1 MIFRATVAMM
11 PRGQSAARP
20 TPMMEESVALQAER
34 APARPLRLPSLA
46 RLSSVATAQVGTLLF
61 ILIIAIFFFASG
73 ASGLIYQVA
82 WVRILSLIFGVTVQ
96 AVSAVLAGF
105 MLGLAVGSYLA
116 GRFSDRIKN
125 PLIAYAFIE
134 VGIGGTGLLTP
145 WAFGLLRDAYPAIYR
160 WSEGIS
166 ATLGAL
172 GPLGAPAALL
182 PDLIRLLLAFGIL
195 LIPTTLMG
203 ATLPVILRSTI
214 VSGSSLGC
222 SVSLLYAINTAGAIF
237 GAVAAGFILIANS
250 GVQGSIQ
257 TAAVINIAVGVAS
270 LLLAA
275 IVNLLT
281 SSRTTGLS
289 QSAVFLAFG
298 LSGFFALG
306 YEVIWFRLLG
316 IFFENVT
323 YSFTIMLAAVL
334 FGIAVGSYV
343 LGPVLGAFGR
353 VVNWWI
359 VFALLQFL
367 IGLCALLSVRVLGNL
382 EGAIQT
388 LQGWEWLRFVSQ
400 YEDYRSILAA
410 VAAIAPAMFF
420 SGMTFAV
427 AATLYVGDREDA
439 GRRVGTLYAANLV
452 GSILGSAVAGFLLIP
467 VLSSQRSLF
476 LLATG
481 SVLAGALVLWLA
493 PRRSTHWAWKAGLTF
508 VGGLVFWGAVQ
519 TTPDLYEN
527 VLATKFPNQEI
538 VWYREGVENSVT
550 VVRNPA
556 DNFITLYTN
565 SRGQARDEPALVEFH
580 RLLGHMPMLVHPD
593 PKRALIVGLGGGAT
607 AGAIAQYPG
616 VQVDAAE
623 LSDAVIEAVRFFEHV
638 NYAFFRLPNVT
649 IRQADARNYLLLTN
663 QRYDVVSGD
672 AIRPNDA
679 GSATLY
685 SVEYYR
691 LVASRLTDNG
701 VMTQWIPPF
710 SDYQYKMILR
720 TFLTAFPYA
729 TLWQSG
735 DLMIGSNS
743 PITIERARLAARFA
757 DPKVAAALREA
768 GITSPN
774 DFLSR
779 FNASADEVR
788 ARIGPGPIITDDRPY
803 IEYFRSLPQDGPP
816 DTSGYS
822 RNIQPLLR

>member
-1 MIFRATVAMM
+1 M
-11 PRGQSAARP
+11 
-20 TPMMEESVALQAER
+20 ALQAER
-34 APARPLRLPSLA
+34 APLRAIRLPSLS
-46 RLSSVATAQVGTLLF
+46 RIGSVASAQVGTLLF
-61 ILIIAIFFFASG
+61 LLVIAIFFFASG

-134 VGIGGTGLLTP
+134 FGIGATGLLTP
-145 WAFGLLRDAYPAIYR
+145 WAFGVLRDAYPAIYR
-160 WSEGIS
+160 WSEGVS
-166 ATLGAL
+166 ATLGTFGAL
-172 GPLGAPAALL
+172 ALPAAAL

-203 ATLPVILRSTI
+203 ATLPVILRST
-214 VSGSSLGC
+214 VLNGGSLGC

-237 GAVAAGFILIANS
+237 GAVAAGFVLIANS

-257 TAAVINIAVGVAS
+257 TAAVINIAIGFAS

-275 IVNLLT
+275 VVNMLT
-281 SSRTTGLS
+281 STRSAGIS
-289 QSAVFLAFG
+289 QSAVFVAFG

-343 LGPVLGAFGR
+343 LGPVLGTLGR
-353 VVNWWI
+353 FINWWI
-359 VFALLQFL
+359 VFALLQFA
-367 IGLCALLSVRVLGNL
+367 IGLCALGSVRVLGNL
-382 EGAIQT
+382 EAAIQT
-388 LQGWEWLRFVSQ
+388 LQGWEWLQFLTQ

-439 GRRVGTLYAANLV
+439 GHRVGTLYAANLV

-481 SVLAGALVLWLA
+481 SLLAGALVLWLA
-493 PRRSTHWAWKAGLTF
+493 PRTSTHWAWKAGLT
-508 VGGLVFWGAVQ
+508 VAGGLVFWSAVQ

-527 VLATKFPNQEI
+527 VLATKFPNQEV
-538 VWYREGVENSVT
+538 VWYREGVESSVT

-556 DNFITLYTN
+556 DNYITLYTN

-593 PKRALIVGLGGGAT
+593 PKRALIVGIGGGAT

-623 LSDAVIEAVRFFEHV
+623 LSDAVIEAVRFFAHV
-638 NYAFFRLPNVT
+638 NYAFFTLPNVT
-649 IRQADARNYLLLTN
+649 IRQADARNYLLLTD

-691 LVASRLTDNG
+691 LVASRLTENG

-720 TFLTAFPYA
+720 TFLTAFPHA

-735 DLMIGSNS
+735 DLIIGSNS
-743 PITIERARLAARFA
+743 PIVIDRARLQARFA
-757 DPKVAAALREA
+757 DPKTAAALREA
-768 GITSPN
+768 GITNPN

-779 FNASADEVR
+779 FNATADEVR

-816 DTSGYS
+816 DVTGYS
-822 RNIQPLLR
+822 RNIQPILR